1 MSINTSTLGINYA
14 STTGNF
20 ASKQAK
26 WKKLAAQSANSNSS
40 KANSSVYTTSTIS
53 GIEDNKCTD
62 GKDDGK
68 ISFFSKVANVV
79 EGSAKGVLN
88 MAKSAIQHP
97 FKTAA
102 MVGVCCIP
110 IVGPIVGGGLAAY
123 GLYSGG
129 KQVLNAI
136 NVANNATTDA
146 EAKAAFENIGS
157 GAVTVGVSA
166 VGLKAS
172 AGVLKGQLNG
182 GSSTVNAVKDV
193 VSNKATAGEVAKTAV
208 TEGIKETATN
218 VGNLV
223 QGVVKKGQKALEKGK
238 EYAKE
243 AQEGNLGNKLK
254 QDVSEFAENA
264 GNKVQEKVNGAK
276 KKVDEFNANRKPE
289 TKAQAKEAK
298 AKAQA
303 EVQTKVEN
311 MMNEAKNSG
320 AKVTAGKNGSFEI
333 KRTDGTVEA
342 YNNQGVIQ
350 TKTYKNGTVDTYK
363 NGQLTQTKTTTETGS
378 KTTKY
383 DADGNQISK
392 KFTEKTSDTTSKTQ
406 STSKI
411 DDKTFSSA
419 SKTVDGKVTQTS
431 KGVTSADG
439 KFTGVKTNGKDTVWF
454 ENGTKVENPSA
465 LTQARIRYEAS
476 KSGVY
481 IDKAIGDGST
491 TIFGH
496 TIDSKYAQ
504 YFGALT
510 SQQNQ

>member
-146 EAKAAFENIGS
+146 DAKAAFENIGS

-172 AGVLKGQLNG
+172 AGALKGQLNG
-182 GSSTVNAVKDV
+182 GSSTVDAVKGALEK
-193 VSNKATAGEVAKTAV
+193 KATAGEVAKTAV

-223 QGVVKKGQKALEKGK
+223 QGVVKKGQEALEKGK
-238 EYAKE
+238 EYATE
-243 AQEGNLGNKLK
+243 AKNGKLGDRLK

-264 GNKVQEKVNGAK
+264 GNKVQEKV
-276 KKVDEFNANRKPE
+276 DQFNAKRDPKA
-289 TKAQAKEAK
+289 KAQAKELK
-298 AKAQA
+298 EAQA
-303 EVQTKVEN
+303 KSKAG
-311 MMNEAKNSG
+311 EAQAIKDQATVDG
-320 AKVTAGKNGSFEI
+320 AEITANKNGTFEV
-333 KRTDGTVEA
+333 KYQDGTVMKYSKNGQLESQTLADGTVET
-342 YNNQGVIQ
+342 YNAKGEITKSTSKTD
-350 TKTYKNGTVDTYK
+350 TKTETTTYK
-363 NGQLTQTKTTTETGS
+363 KDKATSKTTETSVDAKTTTKRSESYVDNKTYSSESTKVEG
-378 KTTKY
+378 KTTY
-383 DADGNQISK
+383 S
-392 KFTEKTSDTTSKTQ
+392 E
-406 STSKI
+406 
-411 DDKTFSSA
+411 
-419 SKTVDGKVTQTS
+419 

-439 KFTGVKTNGKDTVWF
+439 KFTGVKTSGKDTVWF

-465 LTQARIRYEAS
+465 LTKARIRYEAS

-504 YFGALT
+504 YFGTLT

>member
-14 STTGNF
+14 STTGDF

-110 IVGPIVGGGLAAY
+110 VVGPIVGGGLAAY

-172 AGVLKGQLNG
+172 AGALKGQLSG
-182 GSSTVNAVKDV
+182 GSSTVNAVKDA

-223 QGVVKKGQKALEKGK
+223 QGVVKKGQEALEKGK
-238 EYAKE
+238 EYATE
-243 AQEGNLGNKLK
+243 AKNGNLGNRLK

-264 GNKVQEKVNGAK
+264 GNKVQEKVDGAK

-289 TKAQAKEAK
+289 AKAQAKELK
-298 AKAQA
+298 EAQA
-303 EVQTKVEN
+303 KSKAG
-311 MMNEAKNSG
+311 EAQAIKDQATVDG
-320 AKVTAGKNGSFEI
+320 AEITANKNGTFEI
-333 KRTDGTVEA
+333 KYQDGTVMKYSKNGQLESQTLADGTVET
-342 YNNQGVIQ
+342 YNAKGEITKSTSKTD
-350 TKTYKNGTVDTYK
+350 TKTETTTYK
-363 NGQLTQTKTTTETGS
+363 KDKATSKTTETSVDAKTTTKRSESYVDNKTYSSESTKVEG
-378 KTTKY
+378 KTTY
-383 DADGNQISK
+383 S
-392 KFTEKTSDTTSKTQ
+392 E
-406 STSKI
+406 
-411 DDKTFSSA
+411 
-419 SKTVDGKVTQTS
+419 
-431 KGVTSADG
+431 KGVYTDG
-439 KFTGVKTNGKDTVWF
+439 DKFTGIKTNGNKTTWF
-454 ENGTKVENPSA
+454 ENGVEINEPSA